1 MSTQQFR
8 LSTIRVLDSARSIP
22 PAGAA
27 TIFAIAYIA
36 GLLGSVAALFVA
48 AALFVGLFAAARA
61 AEIQCETA
69 AVNTTIVAKTA
80 AADEETASFNEF
92 IEARR
97 VAAGPH
103 DPAKLDIAPEQ
114 LATASLISAAGMKI
128 KKLEFAPPA
137 APRAPRKIEVSPA
150 T

>member
-1 MSTQQFR
+1 MSIDQFR
-8 LSTIRVLDSARSIP
+8 LSAIHALDSARSIP

-61 AEIQCETA
+61 AEIKCETRTIPTA
-69 AVNTTIVAKTA
+69 IVANTQ
-80 AADEETASFNEF
+80 AADLLPSPGPSAS
-92 IEARR
+92 
-97 VAAGPH
+97 P
-103 DPAKLDIAPEQ
+103 IADAIANG
-114 LATASLISAAGMKI
+114 LTI
-128 KKLEFAPPA
+128 
-137 APRAPRKIEVSPA
+137 RKIEFAGPSSAKVRKVAAPA

>member
-27 TIFAIAYIA
+27 TIFAIAYLA

-61 AEIQCETA
+61 AELAPARAEKLNIVETKA
-69 AVNTTIVAKTA
+69 AELLPA
-80 AADEETASFNEF
+80 AAPSS
-92 IEARR
+92 
-97 VAAGPH
+97 P
-103 DPAKLDIAPEQ
+103 IADAIANG
-114 LATASLISAAGMKI
+114 LTI
-128 KKLEFAPPA
+128 
-137 APRAPRKIEVSPA
+137 RKIEFSGPA
-150 T
+150 PVKARKVAAPQA